1 MLKHKIILVAA
12 LIALLWLPVGVIHN
26 LVLERAELNQQV
38 QQQIADSSSGPQ
50 LLSGPLLVLELEATQ
65 VQGSDKTSLHS
76 QYLLQQADDLQLSS
90 EVQTEQRSRGLYRA
104 RVYQSQHQINARFA
118 AVSAELLANTVS
130 GQVGPPRIKAAWIS
144 FAVNDSRGFTRLPQL
159 KLNGELQPFG
169 SGTKLSFMPE
179 GIHLPLPVSLL
190 QQAMNLE
197 LSVEL
202 QGSSSLSVLPVARS
216 SRWQLHSNWPDP
228 AFQGRYLPQQREI
241 SPSGFSASW
250 QSSELSNPAS
260 QELSRCFGQQS
271 CKALTEQA
279 FSVSLIE
286 AVDPYQQTE
295 RAIKYAILVIVLSF
309 AWFYLAELLSHT
321 RFQLHPMHYLLV
333 GLTLVMFYLLLLS
346 LSELVGFLAAYWL
359 ASLACALL
367 LSGYL
372 AAVLQSMQR
381 SVAVTAAYL
390 LLQGLLYLIL
400 QAETFALLSGTLLLF
415 ATLAVLMLS
424 TRRLNW
430 QQVWQSHSTPDN
442 AV

>member
-50 LLSGPLLVLELEATQ
+50 LLSGPLLVLELETTQ
-65 VQGSDKTSLHS
+65 VQSTDKTSVHS
-76 QYLLQQADDLQLSS
+76 QYLLQQADELQLST

-104 RVYQSQHQINARFA
+104 RVYQSQHQIKASFA
-118 AVSAELLANTVS
+118 AIAAEQLANTTS
-130 GQVGPPRIKAAWIS
+130 QAGTSRIKAAWIS

-159 KLNGELQPFG
+159 KLNGELQQFASG
-169 SGTKLSFMPE
+169 SKLSFLPE
-179 GIHLPLPVSLL
+179 GIHLPLPVSQLA
-190 QQAMNLE
+190 QAMNLE

-202 QGSSSLSVLPVARS
+202 QGSSSLSVLPVAHS
-216 SRWQLHSNWPDP
+216 SRWQLRSNWPDP
-228 AFQGRYLPQQREI
+228 AFQGRYLPHQREI

-250 QSSELSNPAS
+250 QSSELSNPAGL
-260 QELSRCFGQQS
+260 ELSRCFGQPS

-321 RFQLHPMHYLLV
+321 RIQLHPMHYLLV

-346 LSELVGFLAAYWL
+346 LSELIGFLAAYWL
-359 ASLACALL
+359 ASLACAFLL
-367 LSGYL
+367 YGYL
-372 AAVLQSMQR
+372 TAVLQSMQR
-381 SVAVTAAYL
+381 SLAVTAAYL

-430 QQVWQSHSTPDN
+430 QQVWQSQTSQDDVN
-442 AV
+442 

>member
-50 LLSGPLLVLELEATQ
+50 LLSGPLLVLELEAMPVLSTDKSS
-65 VQGSDKTSLHS
+65 VQR
-76 QYLLQQADDLQLSS
+76 QYLLQQADELQLSS

-104 RVYQSQHQINARFA
+104 RVYQSQHQIKASFTA
-118 AVSAELLANTVS
+118 IAAELLANTAA
-130 GQVGPPRIKAAWIS
+130 GQADAPRIKAAWIS

-159 KLNGELQPFG
+159 KLNGELQQFASG
-169 SGTKLSFMPE
+169 SKLSFLPE
-179 GIHLPLPVSLL
+179 GFHLPLPVSQL

-216 SRWQLHSNWPDP
+216 SRWQLRSNWPDP
-228 AFQGRYLPQQREI
+228 AFQGRYLPLQREI
-241 SPSGFSASW
+241 SPSGFIASW
-250 QSSELSNPAS
+250 QSSELSNPAGL
-260 QELSRCFGQQS
+260 ELSRCFGQPS

-309 AWFYLAELLSHT
+309 AWFYLAELLSPT

-359 ASLACALL
+359 ASLACAFLL
-367 LSGYL
+367 YGYL
-372 AAVLQSMQR
+372 AAVLQSLQR
-381 SVAVTAAYL
+381 SLAVTAAYL

-430 QQVWQSHSTPDN
+430 QQVWQSQTSPGDGT
-442 AV
+442 

>member
-38 QQQIADSSSGPQ
+38 QQQIADSSGGPQ

-65 VQGSDKTSLHS
+65 VPSTDKTAAHR

-104 RVYQSQHQINARFA
+104 RVYQSQHQMKASFA
-118 AVSAELLANTVS
+118 AVAAELLANTAA
-130 GQVGPPRIKAAWIS
+130 GQADAPRIKAAWIS

-159 KLNGELQPFG
+159 KLNGELQHIATG
-169 SGTKLSFMPE
+169 SKLSFLPE
-179 GIHLPLPVSLL
+179 GFHLPLPLSQLE
-190 QQAMNLE
+190 QAMILE
-197 LSVEL
+197 LSLEL
-202 QGSSSLSVLPVARS
+202 QGSTSLNVLPVARNS
-216 SRWQLHSNWPDP
+216 QWQLRSNWPDP

-241 SPSGFSASW
+241 SPSGFSAHW
-250 QSSELSNPAS
+250 QSSELSNPAGL
-260 QELSRCFGQQS
+260 ELSRCFGQPS

-321 RFQLHPMHYLLV
+321 HFQLHPMHYLLV

-346 LSELVGFLAAYWL
+346 LAELIGFLAAYWL

-367 LSGYL
+367 LYGYL
-372 AAVLQSMQR
+372 TAVLQSKQR

-390 LLQGLLYLIL
+390 ALQGLLYLIL

-430 QQVWQSHSTPDN
+430 QQVWQSQSTPDD

>member
-38 QQQIADSSSGPQ
+38 QQQIADSSGGPQ

-65 VQGSDKTSLHS
+65 VPSTDKTAAHR

-104 RVYQSQHQINARFA
+104 RVYQSQHQMKASFA
-118 AVSAELLANTVS
+118 AVAAELLANTAA
-130 GQVGPPRIKAAWIS
+130 GQADAPRIKAAWIS

-159 KLNGELQPFG
+159 KLNGELQHIATG
-169 SGTKLSFMPE
+169 SKLSFLPE
-179 GIHLPLPVSLL
+179 GFHLPLPLSQLE
-190 QQAMNLE
+190 QAMTLE
-197 LSVEL
+197 LSLEL
-202 QGSSSLSVLPVARS
+202 QGSTSLNVLPVARNS
-216 SRWQLHSNWPDP
+216 QWQLRSNWPDP

-241 SPSGFSASW
+241 SPSGFSAHW
-250 QSSELSNPAS
+250 QSSELSNPAGL
-260 QELSRCFGQQS
+260 ELSRCFGQPS

-295 RAIKYAILVIVLSF
+295 RATKYAILVIVLSF

-321 RFQLHPMHYLLV
+321 HFQLHPMHYLLV

-346 LSELVGFLAAYWL
+346 LAELIGFLAAYWL

-367 LSGYL
+367 LYGYL
-372 AAVLQSMQR
+372 TAVLQSKQR

-390 LLQGLLYLIL
+390 ALQGLLYLIL

-430 QQVWQSHSTPDN
+430 QQVWQSQSTPDD

>member
-38 QQQIADSSSGPQ
+38 QQQIADSSGGPQ

-65 VQGSDKTSLHS
+65 VPSTDKTAAHR

-104 RVYQSQHQINARFA
+104 RVYQSQHQMKASFA
-118 AVSAELLANTVS
+118 AVAAELLANTAA
-130 GQVGPPRIKAAWIS
+130 GQADAPRIKAAWIS

-159 KLNGELQPFG
+159 KLNGELQHIATG
-169 SGTKLSFMPE
+169 SKLSFLPE
-179 GIHLPLPVSLL
+179 GFHLPLPLSQLE
-190 QQAMNLE
+190 QAMTLE
-197 LSVEL
+197 LSLEL
-202 QGSSSLSVLPVARS
+202 QGSTSLNVLPVARNS
-216 SRWQLHSNWPDP
+216 QWQLRSNWPDP

-241 SPSGFSASW
+241 SPSGFSAHW
-250 QSSELSNPAS
+250 QSSELSNPAGL
-260 QELSRCFGQQS
+260 ELSRCFGQPS

-321 RFQLHPMHYLLV
+321 HFQLHPMHYLLV

-346 LSELVGFLAAYWL
+346 LAELIGFRAAYWL

-367 LSGYL
+367 LYGYL
-372 AAVLQSMQR
+372 TAVLQSKQR

-390 LLQGLLYLIL
+390 ALQGLLYLIL

-430 QQVWQSHSTPDN
+430 QQVWQSQSTPDD

>member
-38 QQQIADSSSGPQ
+38 QQQIADSSGGPQ

-65 VQGSDKTSLHS
+65 VPSTDKTAAHR

-104 RVYQSQHQINARFA
+104 RVYQSQHQMKASFA
-118 AVSAELLANTVS
+118 AVAAELLANTAA
-130 GQVGPPRIKAAWIS
+130 GQADAPRIKAAWIS

-159 KLNGELQPFG
+159 KLNGELQHIATG
-169 SGTKLSFMPE
+169 SKLSFLPE
-179 GIHLPLPVSLL
+179 GFHLPLPLSQLE
-190 QQAMNLE
+190 QAMTLE
-197 LSVEL
+197 LSLEL
-202 QGSSSLSVLPVARS
+202 QGSTSLNVLPVARNS
-216 SRWQLHSNWPDP
+216 QWQLRSNWPDP

-241 SPSGFSASW
+241 SPSGFSAHW
-250 QSSELSNPAS
+250 QSSELSNPAGL
-260 QELSRCFGQQS
+260 ELSRCFGQPS

-321 RFQLHPMHYLLV
+321 HFQLHPMHYLLV

-346 LSELVGFLAAYWL
+346 LAELIGFLAAYWL

-367 LSGYL
+367 LYGYL
-372 AAVLQSMQR
+372 TAVLQSKQR

-390 LLQGLLYLIL
+390 ALQGLLYLIL

-430 QQVWQSHSTPDN
+430 QQVWQSQSTPDD

>member
-309 AWFYLAELLSHT
+309 AWFYLAELLNHT

-372 AAVLQSMQR
+372 TAVLQSMQR

>member
-38 QQQIADSSSGPQ
+38 QQQIADSSGGPQ
-50 LLSGPLLVLELEATQ
+50 LLSRPLLVLELEATQ
-65 VQGSDKTSLHS
+65 VPSTDKTAAHR

-104 RVYQSQHQINARFA
+104 RVYQSQHQMKASFA
-118 AVSAELLANTVS
+118 AVAAELLANTAA
-130 GQVGPPRIKAAWIS
+130 GQADAPRIKAAWIS

-159 KLNGELQPFG
+159 KLNGELQHIATG
-169 SGTKLSFMPE
+169 SKLSFLPE
-179 GIHLPLPVSLL
+179 GFHLPLPLSQLE
-190 QQAMNLE
+190 QAMTLE
-197 LSVEL
+197 LSLEL
-202 QGSSSLSVLPVARS
+202 QGSTSLNVLPVARNS
-216 SRWQLHSNWPDP
+216 QWQLRSNWPDP

-241 SPSGFSASW
+241 SPSGFSAHW
-250 QSSELSNPAS
+250 QSSELSNPAGL
-260 QELSRCFGQQS
+260 ELSRCFGQPS

-321 RFQLHPMHYLLV
+321 HFQLHPMHYLLV

-346 LSELVGFLAAYWL
+346 LAELIGFLAAYWL

-367 LSGYL
+367 LYGYL
-372 AAVLQSMQR
+372 TAVLQSKQR

-390 LLQGLLYLIL
+390 ALQGLLYLIL

-430 QQVWQSHSTPDN
+430 QQVWQSQSTPDD